1 MGLNRTEFAEIIA
14 KEYKF
19 SVADAKQILDFIT
32 DTIGDTL
39 ANGEEVHITG
49 FGNFYCNQVP
59 AKSFRMPDNSIF
71 NKEPFK
77 AIKFAA
83 TGKLKDK
90 VNRRNTTE
98 NESEE

>member
-1 MGLNRTEFAEIIA
+1 MNRTALAETLA
-14 KEYKF
+14 KKYKF
-19 SVADAKQILDFIT
+19 AVADAKQILDFIT

-49 FGNFYCNQVP
+49 FGNFYTTDVG
-59 AKSFRMPDNSIF
+59 AKGFRMPNGEIF
-71 NKEPFK
+71 KKEPFK

-90 VNRRNTTE
+90 VNQRQKNTE
-98 NESEE
+98 GE

>member
-1 MGLNRTEFAEIIA
+1 MNRTDFSEKIA
-14 KEYKF
+14 NF
-19 SVADAKQILDFIT
+19 CGVSVADAKQILDFIT

-49 FGNFYCNQVP
+49 FGNFKTHTVN
-59 AKSFRMPDNSIF
+59 KDFRMPNGEIF
-71 NKEPFK
+71 KKEPFK

-90 VNRRNTTE
+90 VNGRTE
-98 NESEE
+98 

>member
-1 MGLNRTEFAEIIA
+1 LNRTDFSEKIA
-14 KEYKF
+14 KF
-19 SVADAKQILDFIT
+19 CGVSVADAKQILDFIT

-49 FGNFYCNQVP
+49 FGNFKTHTVN
-59 AKSFRMPDNSIF
+59 KDFRMPNGEIF
-71 NKEPFK
+71 KKEPFK

-90 VNRRNTTE
+90 VNGRTE
-98 NESEE
+98 

>member
-1 MGLNRTEFAEIIA
+1 MNRTDFSSKIA
-14 KEYKF
+14 KF
-19 SVADAKQILDFIT
+19 CGISIQDAKQILDFIT

-49 FGNFYCNQVP
+49 FGNFKTHTVN
-59 AKSFRMPDNSIF
+59 KDFRMPNGEIF

-77 AIKFAA
+77 AIKFSA

-90 VNRRNTTE
+90 VNQRQKNT
-98 NESEE
+98 

>member
-1 MGLNRTEFAEIIA
+1 MNRTDFSEKIA
-14 KEYKF
+14 KF
-19 SVADAKQILDFIT
+19 CGVSVADAKQILDFIT

-49 FGNFYCNQVP
+49 FGNFKTHIVN
-59 AKSFRMPDNSIF
+59 KDFRMPNGKIF
-71 NKEPFK
+71 KKEPFK

-90 VNRRNTTE
+90 VNGRIE
-98 NESEE
+98 

>member
-1 MGLNRTEFAEIIA
+1 MNRTEFAEIIA

-19 SVADAKQILDFIT
+19 NVADAKQILDFIT

-49 FGNFYCNQVP
+49 FGNFYTTDVG
-59 AKSFRMPDNSIF
+59 AKGFRMPNGEIF
-71 NKEPFK
+71 NKEAFK

-90 VNRRNTTE
+90 VNQRQKNIE
-98 NESEE
+98 GE

>member
-1 MGLNRTEFAEIIA
+1 MNRTDFSEKIA
-14 KEYKF
+14 KF
-19 SVADAKQILDFIT
+19 CGVSVADAKQILDFIT

-49 FGNFYCNQVP
+49 FGNFKTHTVN
-59 AKSFRMPDNSIF
+59 KDFRMPNGEVF
-71 NKEPFK
+71 KKEPFK

-90 VNRRNTTE
+90 VNGRTE
-98 NESEE
+98 

>member
-1 MGLNRTEFAEIIA
+1 MNRTMLAEVIA

-19 SVADAKQILDFIT
+19 NVADAKQILDFIT

-49 FGNFYCNQVP
+49 FGNFYTTDVG
-59 AKSFRMPDNSIF
+59 AKDFRLPTGKVF
-71 NKEPFK
+71 KKEPFK
-77 AIKFAA
+77 AVKFAA

-90 VNRRNTTE
+90 VNQRQKNTE
-98 NESEE
+98 GE

>member
-1 MGLNRTEFAEIIA
+1 MNRTDFSEKIA
-14 KEYKF
+14 KF
-19 SVADAKQILDFIT
+19 CSVSVADAKQILDFIT

-49 FGNFYCNQVP
+49 FGNFKTHTVN
-59 AKSFRMPDNSIF
+59 KDFRMPNGEIF
-71 NKEPFK
+71 KKEPFK

-90 VNRRNTTE
+90 VNGRTE
-98 NESEE
+98 

>member
-1 MGLNRTEFAEIIA
+1 MNRTSLAETLA
-14 KEYKF
+14 KKYKF
-19 SVADAKQILDFIT
+19 AVADAKQILDFIT

-49 FGNFYCNQVP
+49 FGNFYTTDVG
-59 AKSFRMPDNSIF
+59 AKGFRMPNGEIF
-71 NKEPFK
+71 KKEPYK

-90 VNRRNTTE
+90 VNQRQKNIE
-98 NESEE
+98 GE

>member
-1 MGLNRTEFAEIIA
+1 MNRTEFAEIIA

-19 SVADAKQILDFIT
+19 NVADAKQILDFIT

-49 FGNFYCNQVP
+49 FGNFYTTEVP
-59 AKSFRMPDNSIF
+59 AKGFKMPNGESFNT
-71 NKEPFK
+71 EAFK
-77 AIKFAA
+77 AVKFAA

-90 VNRRNTTE
+90 VNGRTE
-98 NESEE
+98 

>member
-1 MGLNRTEFAEIIA
+1 MNRTEFAEIIA

-19 SVADAKQILDFIT
+19 NVADAKQILDFIT

-49 FGNFYCNQVP
+49 FGNFYTTEVP
-59 AKSFRMPDNSIF
+59 AKGFKMPNGEIF
-71 NKEPFK
+71 NKEAFK
-77 AIKFAA
+77 AVKFAA

-90 VNRRNTTE
+90 INGRTE
-98 NESEE
+98 

>member
-1 MGLNRTEFAEIIA
+1 MNRTDFSSKIA
-14 KEYKF
+14 KF
-19 SVADAKQILDFIT
+19 CGISIQDAKQILDFIT

-49 FGNFYCNQVP
+49 FGNFKAHTVN
-59 AKSFRMPDNSIF
+59 KDFHMPNGEIF
-71 NKEPFK
+71 KKEPFK

-90 VNRRNTTE
+90 VNQRQKN
-98 NESEE
+98 NEGE

>member
-1 MGLNRTEFAEIIA
+1 MNRTDFSEKIA
-14 KEYKF
+14 KF
-19 SVADAKQILDFIT
+19 CGVSVADAKQILDFIT

-49 FGNFYCNQVP
+49 FGNFKTHTVN
-59 AKSFRMPDNSIF
+59 KDFRMPNGEIIK
-71 NKEPFK
+71 KEPFK

-90 VNRRNTTE
+90 VNGRTE
-98 NESEE
+98 